1 MHYAPVARP
10 MQLAPH
16 SASAFILGDPESASS
31 PSALSTLLSVLGA
44 GAADVA
50 PGTGAAGPVLR
61 ARSGP
66 VKERVIRNIR

>member
-16 SASAFILGDPESASS
+16 NTSGFILGDPESASS
-31 PSALSTLLSVLGA
+31 PSALSTLLLVLGA

-50 PGTGAAGPVLR
+50 PGTGAAGPVPD

-66 VKERVIRNIR
+66 AKKRVIRNIR